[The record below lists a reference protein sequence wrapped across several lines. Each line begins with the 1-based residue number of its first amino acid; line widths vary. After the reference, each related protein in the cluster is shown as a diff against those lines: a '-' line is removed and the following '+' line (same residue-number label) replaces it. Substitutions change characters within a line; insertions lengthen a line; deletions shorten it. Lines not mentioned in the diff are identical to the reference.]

1 MVKFDEIENFLN
13 FYKEIYGDNLW
24 LNFSYSINTQSIIAS
39 ENKTSNSY
47 KPTISHSID
56 IFSIDDDWYNSTSL
70 SELENRIN
78 RCTKCELSKTRTKF
92 VFGSGNPYA
101 DIMLI
106 GEAPGADEDLQGL
119 PFVGRAGQLLTKL
132 LKEVGIERNDVFICN
147 ILKCRPPNNRKP
159 LPSEI
164 EMCKPYLLKQIEILN
179 PKVIVALGATAIEG
193 LFNMK
198 KKMSELRGSILSL
211 NKIPVIV
218 TYHPA
223 AILRNPNLQRE
234 VIEDFN
240 LLLNKFPK
248 VVKRIK
254 K

>member
-1 MVKFDEIENFLN
+1 M
-13 FYKEIYGDNLW
+13 
-24 LNFSYSINTQSIIAS
+24 
-39 ENKTSNSY
+39 
-47 KPTISHSID
+47 
-56 IFSIDDDWYNSTSL
+56 
-70 SELENRIN
+70 N

-92 VFGSGNPYA
+92 VFGSGNPDA
-101 DIMLI
+101 DIMFI

-132 LKEVGIERNDVFICN
+132 LREVGIERKDVFICN

-193 LFNMK
+193 LFNIK
-198 KKMSELRGSILSL
+198 KKMSELRGSIIYL

-240 LLLNKFPK
+240 LLLNKFPSI
-248 VVKRIK
+248 VKRIK

>member
-24 LNFSYSINTQSIIAS
+24 LDFSYSINTQSIIAS

-164 EMCKPYLLKQIEILN
+164 EMCKPYLFKQIEILN

>member
-1 MVKFDEIENFLN
+1 MVRFEEIENFLK
-13 FYKEIYGDNLW
+13 FYKEIYGDTLW
-24 LNFSYSINTQSIIAS
+24 IDFSYFIDTHSRIAS
-39 ENKTSNSY
+39 ENRTDNTY

-56 IFSIDDDWYNSTSL
+56 IFSVDDDWYHSTSL
-70 SELENRIN
+70 TELENRIN

-92 VFGSGNPYA
+92 VFGSGNPDA
-101 DIMLI
+101 DIMFI
-106 GEAPGADEDLQGL
+106 GEAPGAEEDLQGL

-132 LKEVGIERNDVFICN
+132 LREVGIERKDVFICN

-193 LFNMK
+193 LFNIK
-198 KKMSELRGSILSL
+198 KKMSELRGSIIYL

-240 LLLNKFPK
+240 LLLNKFPSI
-248 VVKRIK
+248 VKRIK
-254 K
+254 

>member
-24 LNFSYSINTQSIIAS
+24 LDFSYSINTQSIIAS